1 MHFWA
6 ILITSV
12 AATVYDLWSYAN
24 RGLLELS
31 LIFCPRIQNSAFLEI
46 GRGCSLLRTLYL
58 VDCSRISDSALSH
71 IAQGCKNL
79 TELSI
84 RRGYEVLAF
93 QVLHRFTGSLVC
105 MEMDSC
111 ISLAVYIWLCSVWN
125 FKWFFYVCIHSL
137 CIWYAGRRQSIDVYC
152 WEL

>member
-1 MHFWA
+1 MHFLA
-6 ILITSV
+6 ILIISV
-12 AATVYDLWSYAN
+12 ATTVYDLWSYAN

-46 GRGCSLLRTLYL
+46 GRGCSLLRTLFL

-93 QVLHRFTGSLVC
+93 KDLHWFTGSLAC

-111 ISLAVYIWLCSVWN
+111 ISTAVYICLCSVWN
-125 FKWFFYVCIHSL
+125 FKWFFLFVFIV